1 MTWKGVLLVSVR
13 LPDVV
18 NNVVMDATERPINPD
33 AGPKRAELW
42 RAELVLV
49 PRGASSY
56 MLRLRGSLCDGHFC
70 SCDLLRAD
78 IAGSR

>member
-1 MTWKGVLLVSVR
+1 
-13 LPDVV
+13 LPLILSSG
-18 NNVVMDATERPINPD
+18 PINPD

-42 RAELVLV
+42 RAELLLV

-70 SCDLLRAD
+70 SM
-78 IAGSR
+78 